1 MRQLSIIL
9 ILVAFAIPA
18 YVLVTAPLS
27 LFWQAFTAIGMVLA
41 ANVLRRMQDYRW
53 ALSMMGLSVLASS
66 RYMYWR
72 LTATLPL
79 GQEFNAWDLF
89 LSFGLIGAE
98 IYAYV
103 ILLLGFVQTAWPLH
117 RKPAAL
123 PADASQWP
131 TVDIYIPTYNEPLA
145 VVRPTVL
152 AALAMDW
159 PADKFKVYVL
169 DDGRREEFREFCDI
183 VGVTHVTRGDNKHAK
198 AGNIN
203 AALKNTRGEFIAIFD
218 CDHIPVRSFLQM
230 TMGAMLE
237 DREVSLVQTPHHFF
251 SPDPFEKNL
260 NTFRKV
266 PNEGEL
272 FYGLIQDGNDFWDAS
287 FFCGSCAVLRREALE
302 QIGGIATETVT
313 EDAHTS
319 IRMHSRGW
327 KSAYIN
333 IPQAAGLATES
344 LSAHVG
350 QRIRWARGM
359 AQIFRVDNPMF
370 KRGLK
375 FGQRICYSN
384 AMLHFFYGL
393 PRLIFLTAPL
403 AYLVLG
409 AEIIKAQGWMVL
421 AYAAPHVILA
431 TVTNSRVQGPFR
443 HSFWA
448 EVYETVLATFILI
461 PTLLAVINPKLGKFN
476 VTAKGGIVDRDYFD
490 KDIAR
495 PYYLLFSLNIIGF
508 IVGIVRLAFGSAHP
522 DTLMLNIV
530 WTMYNLLIAGG
541 ALAVANEKR
550 QVRAAVRVRT
560 KLQAAVRINAGS
572 GAYLTETY
580 DVSYSGVALQL
591 PADMPINNGDRI
603 QLLLMPERNDVW
615 LDAEVKRVSRSIVAT
630 HLLPMS
636 IPQESALVQALF
648 GRADAWLEWRE
659 SQRSDRPLS
668 ALMEVTRYGI
678 RGGLDF
684 FRWFFSYVF
693 SRRSRAAP
701 VNPA

>member
-1 MRQLSIIL
+1 MRLLSLLL
-9 ILVAFAIPA
+9 IASLAIPVYA
-18 YVLVTAPLS
+18 LVTAPLS
-27 LFWQAFTAIGMVLA
+27 LFWQTFTAIGMVIT
-41 ANVLRRMQDYRW
+41 ANLLIRLKDYRW
-53 ALSMMGLSVLASS
+53 ALAMMGLSTIAST
-66 RYMYWR
+66 RYLYWR
-72 LTATLPL
+72 LTQTLPI
-79 GQEFNAWDLF
+79 GPEFNAWDLF
-89 LSFGLIGAE
+89 LSLGLVGAE

-103 ILLLGFVQTAWPLH
+103 ILILGFVQTIWPLH
-117 RKPAAL
+117 RKPAPL
-123 PADASQWP
+123 PDDPSQWP

-159 PADKFKVYVL
+159 PRDKFRVYVL
-169 DDGRREEFREFCDI
+169 DDGRRDEFRQFCET
-183 VGVTHVTRGDNKHAK
+183 VGVTHVTRTDNKHAK

-203 AALKNTRGEFIAIFD
+203 AALKKTGGEYIAIFD

-230 TMGAMLE
+230 TMGSMLQ
-237 DREVSLVQTPHHFF
+237 DKTVSLVQTPHHFF

-260 NTFRKV
+260 ATFRKV

-319 IRMHSRGW
+319 LRMHTRGW

-359 AQIFRVDNPMF
+359 AQIFRVNNPMVMP
-370 KRGLK
+370 GLK

-393 PRLIFLTAPL
+393 PRLIFLTSPL
-403 AYLVLG
+403 AYLLLG

-421 AYAAPHVILA
+421 AYAAPHVMLA
-431 TVTNSRVQGPFR
+431 TTTNSRLQGPFR

-448 EVYETVLATFILI
+448 EIYETVLATFILV

-495 PYYLLFSLNIIGF
+495 PYYLLFSLNLIGF
-508 IVGIVRLAFGSAHP
+508 TVGIIRLLIGGPHA
-522 DTLMLNIV
+522 DTLMLNIG
-530 WTMYNLLIAGG
+530 WTVYNLIIAGG

-550 QVRAAVRVRT
+550 QVRSAVRVRT
-560 KLQAAVRINAGS
+560 KLQAAIRSHADS
-572 GAYLTETY
+572 GAYMTETL
-580 DVSYSGVALQL
+580 DVSYSGVALRL
-591 PADMPINNGDRI
+591 PEAVDLKQGDSLQI
-603 QLLLMPERNDVW
+603 LLMPERNDVW
-615 LDAEVKRVSRSIVAT
+615 LDAKVMRAGRGLVAAK
-630 HLLPMS
+630 LNEMS

-648 GRADAWLEWRE
+648 GRADAWIQWRE
-659 SQRSDRPLS
+659 HQKPDRPLR
-668 ALMEVTRYGI
+668 ALFEVGRYGI
-678 RGGLDF
+678 RGGRDF
-684 FRWFFSYVF
+684 FAWVVKAIWQRGT
-693 SRRSRAAP
+693 RTAPTKAA
-701 VNPA
+701 